1 MKKLFLATVLVYFLS
16 SLSLS
21 ADHRGQL
28 PTLEAPFNWNEV
40 PVICGPHQAVID
52 KMERLGLYPLHASL
66 GKKNADP
73 NGEPVFMVLYY
84 VNNEGTSTAAVLT
97 MPNDPTACVLYIS
110 YDVTLAPKKKNFQ

>member
-66 GKKNADP
+66 GKKGADP

-97 MPNDPTACVLYIS
+97 MPNDPTACVLSVS
-110 YDVTLAPKKKNFQ
+110 YTHLTLPTNREV